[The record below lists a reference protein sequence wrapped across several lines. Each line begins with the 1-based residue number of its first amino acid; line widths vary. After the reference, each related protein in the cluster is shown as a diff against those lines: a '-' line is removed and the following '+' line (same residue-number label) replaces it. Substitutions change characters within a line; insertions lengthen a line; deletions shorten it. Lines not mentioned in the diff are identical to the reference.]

1 MPEALKDENGKDLKT
16 REEVE
21 AAFRNKLIRTFNI
34 DDEERNTLKS
44 MYYLLRSKL
53 YIDYRTIAGSIIFD

>member
-34 DDEERNTLKS
+34 DDEENEAFCEGRRDEWSDGMGIIWKS
-44 MYYLLRSKL
+44 
-53 YIDYRTIAGSIIFD
+53 